1 MTTEKKNG
9 MYMKIIGALL
19 AAILSLALYVWDGM
33 VERLDA
39 IENKV
44 NILDDRS
51 KKGQWTD
58 SLIISNLADIKE
70 ELKK

>member
-9 MYMKIIGALL
+9 IYMKIIGFLL
-19 AAILSLALYVWDGM
+19 AGILSLAVYVWDGM
-33 VERLDA
+33 VERLDN
-39 IENKV
+39 IEDKV
-44 NILDDRS
+44 DILDDRS

-58 SLIISNLADIKE
+58 SLIISNLAEIKQ

>member
-9 MYMKIIGALL
+9 IYMKIIGFLL
-19 AAILSLALYVWDGM
+19 AGILSLAVYVWDGM
-33 VERLDA
+33 VERLDN

-44 NILDDRS
+44 DILDDRS

-58 SLIISNLADIKE
+58 SLIISNLAEIKE
-70 ELKK
+70 ELKR

>member
-9 MYMKIIGALL
+9 IYMRVIGFLL
-19 AAILSLALYVWDGM
+19 AGILSLAVYVWGGM
-33 VERLDA
+33 VERLDN

-44 NILDDRS
+44 DILDDRS
-51 KKGQWTD
+51 LKGQWTD
-58 SLIISNLADIKE
+58 SLIISNLAEIKQ